1 MTSNLITYKDKREN
15 NMKIRRQ
22 ISANARKKQL
32 KVQHHK
38 MNVRRQFYFSQVVN
52 QEETVQAKE
61 H

>member
-1 MTSNLITYKDKREN
+1 
-15 NMKIRRQ
+15 MKIRRQ

-38 MNVRRQFYFSQVVN
+38 MNVRRQFFYNQIVNQVVN
-52 QEETVQAKE
+52 QESVVQSKE